1 MPEARMALILA
12 GLLAGLM
19 PGGPTLSLA
28 AAPETAKAPDD
39 AGDDLRCLIVSLQM
53 AASDVPE
60 AKAAG
65 LSASFY
71 WMGRV
76 DARVADSEL
85 EDRMMAEIGK
95 LKTEELR
102 GEGQRCAQA
111 LIQRGH
117 LMQDIGNDIQ
127 RRAKELQQQQN
138 SR

>member
-1 MPEARMALILA
+1 MRGAVKALMLAAGLA
-12 GLLAGLM
+12 GFLGA
-19 PGGPTLSLA
+19 PSGPARA
-28 AAPETAKAPDD
+28 ADD
-39 AGDDLRCLIVSLQM
+39 AGDDLRCLIASLQM
-53 AASDVPE
+53 AASDVPQ

-85 EDRMMAEIGK
+85 EERMMVEIAG
-95 LKTEELR
+95 LKAEELR
-102 GEGQRCAQA
+102 SEGLRCAQA

-117 LMQDIGNDIQ
+117 VMQNIGDDIQ
-127 RRAKELQQQQN
+127 RRAKELLQQQE